1 MIVDASALV
10 AILRNEPDAPAL
22 AEALATSDS
31 AAMSAA
37 SYLETAIVIDSARDA
52 IASRRLDELVRA
64 AEIRIEA
71 VTEEHARIAR
81 AAYRDFGRG
90 SGHSAGLDFGD
101 CLSYALAAATG
112 ERLLFKGDDFGRT
125 DVRPALE

>member
-1 MIVDASALV
+1 M
-10 AILRNEPDAPAL
+10 
-22 AEALATSDS
+22 
-31 AAMSAA
+31 
-37 SYLETAIVIDSARDA
+37 IDSARDA